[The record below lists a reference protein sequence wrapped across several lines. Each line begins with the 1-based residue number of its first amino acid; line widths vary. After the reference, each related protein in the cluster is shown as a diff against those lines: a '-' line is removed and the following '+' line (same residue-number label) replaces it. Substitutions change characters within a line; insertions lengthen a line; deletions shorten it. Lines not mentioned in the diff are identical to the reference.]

1 MFRTRLMGAIIFIT
15 GTDTGVGKTLLTAL
29 LLTHLRHQGRHALA
43 MKPFCSGGL
52 TDVHLLRG
60 AQQNEI
66 SVSQI
71 NPYYFEQPV
80 APLVAG
86 RHAGTTVV
94 LPEVVDRIESLAGQC
109 EVLLVEG
116 VGGLFV
122 PLGDHYT
129 VADLIASICCP
140 VLLVARNKSGTINH
154 TLLSLAALRGR
165 TIPRSR
171 VVLMDPRRGD
181 ISGRSNARM
190 IREFAPEPV
199 FCVPFLGPNPMA
211 RRQLETNAKKL
222 KKTLAHILRVGIL
235 PMLSEQGSAYQG
247 KSGARISLASD
258 AQNGNL
264 TEAF

>member
-1 MFRTRLMGAIIFIT
+1 MLCTRVMGAIFFIT

-29 LLTHLRHQGRHALA
+29 LLTHLRHQGRRALA

-66 SVSQI
+66 SLSEI

-80 APLVAG
+80 APLVAA
-86 RHAGTTVV
+86 RRAGATVA
-94 LPEVVDRIESLAGQC
+94 LPEVVDRIESLASQC

-129 VADLIASICCP
+129 VADLIASIRCQ
-140 VLLVARNKSGTINH
+140 VLLVARNRIGTINH
-154 TLLSLAALRGR
+154 TLLSLAALRER

-171 VVLMDPRRGD
+171 VVLMDSRRGD

-190 IREFAPEPV
+190 IREFAQEPV
-199 FCVPFLGPNPMA
+199 FRVPFLGPNPA
-211 RRQLETNAKKL
+211 ASRQLETNAKKL
-222 KKTLAHILRVGIL
+222 KKTLAHILRVGIF
-235 PMLSEQGSAYQG
+235 PMLSERGLAKQG
-247 KSGARISLASD
+247 KG
-258 AQNGNL
+258 
-264 TEAF
+264 